1 MDEDET
7 LVCWGLPMR
16 IAIIGAGIA
25 GATAARALAE
35 AGHDVALLDKGRRVA
50 GRVSTRAADNG
61 RYHFDHGA
69 QYFTARTA
77 AFRGQTERWIAT
89 GVAAPWLGRI
99 GVAADGRVRAK
110 DDKTKRFV
118 GIPGMNA
125 IVEDLV
131 ATVPNVRC
139 GVRVE
144 ALREAGSTWVP
155 ITDQGE
161 ALAPADF
168 VLVTAPAPQAAKL
181 VPSDTL
187 KRTCSNAKMAP
198 CWAVMAAFD
207 SALPI
212 DCDGIFFDEGPLRWA
227 ARNSSKPG
235 REGREDWVLHASD
248 DWSTRRVEAD
258 ADAIEIALLDAF
270 FSATGTKPRA
280 PQYVRGHRWR
290 YATPLDDDG
299 PRFVV
304 DGAVGIAGDWLAGAR
319 VEGAYLAGRDAARG
333 ILELA

>member
-1 MDEDET
+1 
-7 LVCWGLPMR
+7 MR
-16 IAIIGAGIA
+16 ISIIGAGIA
-25 GATAARALAE
+25 GATAARALVD
-35 AGHDVALLDKGRRVA
+35 AGHDVTLLDKGRRVA
-50 GRVSTRAADNG
+50 GRVSTRAADGG

-69 QYFTARTA
+69 QYFTARSA
-77 AFRGQTERWIAT
+77 AFRDQTERWIGA

-99 GVAADGRVRAK
+99 GVAAGGVVRAK
-110 DDKTKRFV
+110 DDTTQRFV

-131 ATVPNVRC
+131 SQVPSVRC
-139 GVRVE
+139 GVRIE
-144 ALREAGSTWVP
+144 GLREVGSKWVP
-155 ITDQGE
+155 VTDQGE
-161 ALAPADF
+161 SLAPADF

-187 KRTCSNAKMAP
+187 KRICSGAKMAP

-207 SALPI
+207 AALPI
-212 DCDGIFFDEGPLRWA
+212 DCDGIFFDGGPLRWA

-235 REGREDWVLHASD
+235 RDGSEAWVLHASD
-248 DWSTRRVEAD
+248 DWSQRMLEAD

-270 FSATGTKPRA
+270 FTATGTKPRA
-280 PQYVRGHRWR
+280 PQYVRAHRWR
-290 YATPLDDDG
+290 YATPLDEDG

-304 DGAVGIAGDWLAGAR
+304 DGSVGIAGDWLAGAR